1 MRGVN
6 YMARLKKSEVAVTIT
21 VDFELEEFKKLKRY
35 AAEHNTK
42 MVRVV
47 EKYIDGL
54 RIPGEQ
60 RKAKLTFEGIKGEVI
75 RKTFAVR
82 PETKRKAEL
91 YAERYG
97 ITVSDVMRR
106 CVASLI

>member
-1 MRGVN
+1 
-6 YMARLKKSEVAVTIT
+6 MARLKKKDVAVTIT
-21 VDFELEEFKKLKRY
+21 VDFELEEFNKLKRY
-35 AAEHNTK
+35 AEQYKTK

-60 RKAKLTFEGIKGEVI
+60 RKARLTFEGITGEVI
-75 RKTFAVR
+75 RKTYSVR
-82 PETKRKAEL
+82 PETKIKAEM
-91 YAERYG
+91 YAEMYG

-106 CVASLI
+106 CVASLK

>member
-1 MRGVN
+1 
-6 YMARLKKSEVAVTIT
+6 MARLKKSEVAVTIT
-21 VDFELEEFKKLKRY
+21 VDLKLAEFYKLKGY
-35 AAEHNTK
+35 AKQHNTK

-75 RKTFAVR
+75 RKTYSVR
-82 PETKRKAEL
+82 PETKIKAEI
-91 YAERYG
+91 YAEMYG
-97 ITVSDVMRR
+97 ITVSDVIRR
-106 CVASLI
+106 CIASLK